1 MIKTLI
7 AWEQTIVLEQKF
19 SALIHHQRAW
29 NERGDRMKSNVE
41 SEERAIC
48 HEKYN
53 KRGLPEWFSVSTV
66 FCVEKKG

>member
-19 SALIHHQRAW
+19 SATKEHETRG
-29 NERGDRMKSNVE
+29 GDRMKSNVE

-66 FCVEKKG
+66 FCVEKRVTTL

>member
-1 MIKTLI
+1 MKR
-7 AWEQTIVLEQKF
+7 EGK
-19 SALIHHQRAW
+19 
-29 NERGDRMKSNVE
+29 GMKSSVE

-66 FCVEKKG
+66 FCVEKKGYYTV